1 MSNIL
6 NNEKQI
12 LINLIHLNPYPSY
25 KVMQK
30 KLEKQLRLWAEYGE
44 VNHTCCKTIYENPF
58 DEDLVVKMG
67 KIIHDRGG
75 FTALQANFTV
85 IVDMWRGHESIYL
98 EKLFE
103 RVTPEWRS

>member
-1 MSNIL
+1 
-6 NNEKQI
+6 
-12 LINLIHLNPYPSY
+12 
-25 KVMQK
+25 MQK
-30 KLEKQLRLWAEYGE
+30 KLEKQLQLWAEYGE

-67 KIIHDRGG
+67 KIIHARGG